1 MSRFAPLIAVVACA
15 LPGFAQSIAADSPP
29 NVVLIYAD
37 DLGYADISCF
47 GGRTPTPNLD
57 AIAAAG
63 VRFTDFYVAQAVCSA
78 SRTALLT
85 GCLPNR
91 VGIQGALGPNARI
104 GIAETDTTI
113 AEGLKEHGYATAA
126 FGKWHLG
133 HLPPFLPTRHGF
145 DEYYGLPYSNDMWP
159 YHPQAR
165 PGAYP
170 PLPLIEG
177 ESVIARNPDQ
187 RLLTNAYSDRAV
199 DFIRRKKDG
208 RFFVYLAHS
217 MPHVPI
223 YVSAAGEGKTG
234 QGLYA
239 DVIAEIDRGVGRI
252 LKALD
257 ETGTAENTLVIF
269 TSDNGPW
276 LSYGDH
282 AGSAGPLREGKGTT
296 FEGGVRVPFVAR
308 WPKRI
313 RAGSVITEPAMTID
327 VLPTVMSIVAPDWK
341 PDAQRPID
349 GQDIRP
355 LLFGDT
361 DVKTPHEALHFYW
374 GNELQAV
381 RVGDWKL
388 HFPHDYRSIEGQP
401 LATGGKPVN
410 YRTKRTGVELYNL
423 RKDIGERTNLADG
436 EPAIVELLKQK
447 ADAMR
452 ARLGDSLTMQSG
464 TEVRGPGGAVDLSP
478 PRANPGR

>member
-1 MSRFAPLIAVVACA
+1 MCRILMPIVVLTLAGLVA
-15 LPGFAQSIAADSPP
+15 SARAADAPP

-37 DLGYADISCF
+37 DLGYADLSAF
-47 GGRTPTPNLD
+47 GGAVPTPNLD
-57 AIAAAG
+57 GIARSG

-78 SRTALLT
+78 SRAALLT

-91 VGIQGALGPNARI
+91 VGIQGALGPNSII
-104 GIAETDTTI
+104 GISDRETTI
-113 AEGLKEHGYATAA
+113 AEVLKDRGYATAA

-133 HLPPFLPTRHGF
+133 HLPQFLPVRHGF
-145 DEYYGLPYSNDMWP
+145 DTYYGLPYSNDMWP
-159 YHPQAR
+159 FHPQAR

-187 RLLTNAYSDRAV
+187 SLLTNAYTDRAV
-199 DFIRRKKDG
+199 DFIHREKGKP
-208 RFFVYLAHS
+208 FFVYLAHS

-223 YVSAAGEGKTG
+223 YVSKEGDGKTG
-234 QGLYA
+234 KGLYA

-282 AGSAGPLREGKGTT
+282 AGSARPLREGKGTS
-296 FEGGVRVPFVAR
+296 FEGGVRVPFVAK
-308 WPKRI
+308 WPRRI
-313 RAGSVITEPAMTID
+313 PAGVTIREPAMTID
-327 VLPTVMSIVAPDWK
+327 ILPTVAKLVNADWK
-341 PDAQRPID
+341 PDAERPID

-355 LLFGDT
+355 LLLGDT
-361 DVKTPHEALHFYW
+361 EVKTPHEALYFYW

-401 LATGGKPVN
+401 RATGGKPVG
-410 YRTKRTGVELYNL
+410 YKTKRTGVELYNL
-423 RKDIGERTNLADG
+423 REDIGESVNRAET
-436 EPAIVELLKQK
+436 EPAVVELLKQK

-452 ARLGDSLTMQSG
+452 ARLGDTATRQTG
-464 TEVRGPGGAVDLSP
+464 AENRPPGGIVDLSP
-478 PRANPGR
+478 PAAR